1 MGSEEV
7 HVEGIKGFGHKS
19 THAKPAR
26 VFPSRHLEWNQHNTI
41 NPIERTCYRQHSYG
55 FYI

>member
-1 MGSEEV
+1 MGSEEI

-19 THAKPAR
+19 THAEPTR

-41 NPIERTCYRQHSYG
+41 NPTERTCYQQHSCG